1 MRRFPSIFVVSAAL
15 FLLSPFGRSEEVD
28 VRIAISQMEEHIH
41 SLGMNDA
48 IVAQMNR
55 KGRSDGELEMALR
68 SATNSLAKCI
78 VKSVVGQAEE
88 QGLPATPILRLM
100 SGIYQGPE
108 DVEDASE
115 IDVIK
120 TFDFGAMERDKQSC
134 YEQYMADVDTQVAP
148 VDE

>member
-1 MRRFPSIFVVSAAL
+1 MRKFPSIFVVSAAL
-15 FLLSPFGRSEEVD
+15 FLLSPLGRSEEVD
-28 VRIAISQMEEHIH
+28 VSIAISQMEEHIH
-41 SLGMNDA
+41 SLGMTDA

-68 SATNSLAKCI
+68 SARSSLAKCI
-78 VKSVVGQAEE
+78 VESIIGQAEE
-88 QGLPATPILRLM
+88 QGLPATPVLKLM

-120 TFDFGAMERDKQSC
+120 TFDFVAMERDKQSC

-148 VDE
+148 ADE

>member
-1 MRRFPSIFVVSAAL
+1 M
-15 FLLSPFGRSEEVD
+15 SEEID
-28 VRIAISQMEEHIH
+28 LSIAVSQMEEHIL

-55 KGRSDGELEMALR
+55 KGRSDGELEMALG

-78 VKSVVGQAEE
+78 VKSVINQAEE
-88 QGLPATPILRLM
+88 QGLPATPVLRLM

-108 DVEDASE
+108 DVEHVSE
-115 IDVIK
+115 IDVLR
-120 TFDFGAMERDKQSC
+120 TFDFGAIERDRQSC
-134 YEQYMADVDTQVAP
+134 YEQYMAEVDTRVAP